1 MATQIYLGY
10 PPENIKKWI
19 MENVVIE
26 PTNKYKEATQFIYN
40 DGTIE
45 EYDTNIIDGELLKN
59 AGLFDEYDEKTTKW
73 YNLDSIIF
81 GTKVQTIS
89 EVWTNATK
97 YYIPGDINIL
107 TMTLANCG
115 ISELVIEEG
124 ITVLNA
130 ADGEGLG
137 SSIFR
142 SSMVECDIILPSS
155 LTQLNGNIRDQYS
168 APFQNKLIFKGKT
181 IEQVKQM
188 AYYPFGI
195 DESQIEVL

>member
-19 MENVVIE
+19 EEHVVIE

-81 GTKVQTIS
+81 GTKV
-89 EVWTNATK
+89 
-97 YYIPGDINIL
+97 
-107 TMTLANCG
+107 
-115 ISELVIEEG
+115 
-124 ITVLNA
+124 
-130 ADGEGLG
+130 
-137 SSIFR
+137 
-142 SSMVECDIILPSS
+142 
-155 LTQLNGNIRDQYS
+155 
-168 APFQNKLIFKGKT
+168 
-181 IEQVKQM
+181 
-188 AYYPFGI
+188 
-195 DESQIEVL
+195 